1 MRARLAVLVLAVALA
16 LTACGG
22 DGGGGGDVDRPAA
35 RALNEQID
43 LVEFAASAH
52 EYDAAR
58 RGLDEVRATAEQYAE
73 RGSIDEPR
81 LADILEAV
89 DGLDRSLAEAAEGA

>member
-1 MRARLAVLVLAVALA
+1 MTSRRIALALVLALGLA
-16 LTACGG
+16 ACGG
-22 DGGGGGDVDRPAA
+22 GGDGGDVDRPAA

-58 RGLDEVRATAEQYAE
+58 EGLEQVRTTATRFAE
-73 RGSIDEPR
+73 RGSIDEAR
-81 LADILEAV
+81 LVVILDAV
-89 DGLDRSLAEAAEGA
+89 DGLERSLAEAEEDA